1 MPETLLEAE
10 ECARTLDSINRRVSQ
25 TSEKGQLER
34 LINALMISGQV
45 PATATGTSPQPDNQ
59 QIQSINTKLDALA
72 NKLECVAQKGENS
85 EKLAAYVEP
94 ERESQQGI
102 PKLIREL
109 TDNLR
114 QEIYQQVQHLDA
126 RIIGLARRTLPNR
139 YESQQPR
146 QRTRDGRPLCF
157 DCGNTGHVQQ
167 SCPYRRT
174 RPIQLAL
181 PDPGAQRRVEQWSLS
196 YNPPHAPPT
205 PGPQRRM
212 EPRNNRRQERLAAFE
227 GVADEEENYGH
238 SLADNDVGEQYYY
251 NTSFRL
257 SDLPDDHQDVLSLTY
272 DDYRGRDKE
281 GNLPSDL
288 NNEQWNMLPPPQFCD
303 EEYEDEFE
311 WPSPPPPITDIAL
324 TEGELNIVPPPKPNL
339 EMAVIDSD
347 LDIVPPPPAANMAE
361 IESALALVPP
371 PPPTEDGTPHTDY
384 LESMIP
390 PPLEFRDEYK
400 PPSLEEDEPQ
410 PTSTSLAVVKTTTN
424 KDALELPL
432 VPPPEFQDDYDLP
445 PLEEDEPQLSSQ
457 IVATDTGDRR
467 PPVTSDCQVD
477 LQVVKVPLVSD
488 MVFAL
493 ETDSTEAEPRQ
504 HMQVMPNQVDKAHTR
519 DQSEETR
526 PTSFA
531 VHGVTGPSGVKPNI
545 ATATKNSRKPHE
557 LTVPIQLNGKSTRF
571 LLDTGASMSVIDYNH
586 LQELYN
592 GVPPMKQTSFS
603 RAIQTVSGEHLPIV
617 GTITVT
623 LNVAGGAYPW
633 ELKVIKGLTY
643 KAVLGRDFLR
653 AHGAVI
659 NLQTGMLELT
669 SLLTPIQRNYGPFMH
684 FQLT

>member
-1 MPETLLEAE
+1 M
-10 ECARTLDSINRRVSQ
+10 
-25 TSEKGQLER
+25 
-34 LINALMISGQV
+34 
-45 PATATGTSPQPDNQ
+45 
-59 QIQSINTKLDALA
+59 A

-146 QRTRDGRPLCF
+146 QRTRDERPLCF

-174 RPIQLAL
+174 RPIQLAR
-181 PDPGAQRRVEQWSLS
+181 PDPGAQRRVEQRSLS

-205 PGPQRRM
+205 PVPQRRM

-238 SLADNDVGEQYYY
+238 YLADNDVGELYYY

-257 SDLPDDHQDVLSLTY
+257 SDLPDAHQDVLSLTY

-281 GNLPSDL
+281 GNPPSDL

-324 TEGELNIVPPPKPNL
+324 TEGELKIVPPPTPNL

-347 LDIVPPPPAANMAE
+347 LDIVPSPPAANIAE
-361 IESALALVPP
+361 INSALALVPP

-400 PPSLEEDEPQ
+400 PPSREEDEPQ
-410 PTSTSLAVVKTTTN
+410 PTSTSRAVVKTTTN
-424 KDALELPL
+424 KDALELLL

-445 PLEEDEPQLSSQ
+445 PLEEDVEP
-457 IVATDTGDRR
+457 
-467 PPVTSDCQVD
+467 
-477 LQVVKVPLVSD
+477 
-488 MVFAL
+488 
-493 ETDSTEAEPRQ
+493 
-504 HMQVMPNQVDKAHTR
+504 
-519 DQSEETR
+519 
-526 PTSFA
+526 
-531 VHGVTGPSGVKPNI
+531 
-545 ATATKNSRKPHE
+545 
-557 LTVPIQLNGKSTRF
+557 
-571 LLDTGASMSVIDYNH
+571 
-586 LQELYN
+586 
-592 GVPPMKQTSFS
+592 
-603 RAIQTVSGEHLPIV
+603 
-617 GTITVT
+617 
-623 LNVAGGAYPW
+623 
-633 ELKVIKGLTY
+633 
-643 KAVLGRDFLR
+643 
-653 AHGAVI
+653 
-659 NLQTGMLELT
+659 
-669 SLLTPIQRNYGPFMH
+669 
-684 FQLT
+684 